1 MASHHQPDMFGY
13 PDRPGFNFRD
23 TAQAVAKR
31 IAGGAAA
38 IRVRILS
45 ELQVRGSVG
54 GTCDEIEQAMGLSHQ
69 TASARIRELNMK
81 DRIFDSGLRRKTR
94 SGREAIVWFAN
105 REDMR

>member
-1 MASHHQPDMFGY
+1 MRDLFGY
-13 PDRPGFNFRD
+13 PDRPGHNWRD
-23 TAQAVAKR
+23 TSQAAAKR

-38 IRVRILS
+38 IRVRILA
-45 ELQVRGSVG
+45 ELQVRGTTG

-81 DRIFDSGLRRKTR
+81 SRIFDSGLRRRTR

-105 REDMR
+105 REEMR